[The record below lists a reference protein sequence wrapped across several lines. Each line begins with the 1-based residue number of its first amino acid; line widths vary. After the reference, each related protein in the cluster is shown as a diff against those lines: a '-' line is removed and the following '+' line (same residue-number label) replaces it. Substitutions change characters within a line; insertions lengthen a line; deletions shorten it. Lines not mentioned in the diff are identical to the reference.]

1 MGLEPTCCAAA
12 PGSRRARRSTWRR
25 SGSCIWL
32 GKYGKVSTGWTVID
46 IGANIG
52 VFSLYAARAGA
63 TVIAYDPLPE
73 ITAG

>member
-1 MGLEPTCCAAA
+1 
-12 PGSRRARRSTWRR
+12 
-25 SGSCIWL
+25 
-32 GKYGKVSTGWTVID
+32 VSTGWTVID

-63 TVIAYDPLPE
+63 TIIAYDPLPE